1 MNAIETGLY
10 STLTGG
16 TALISELGAT
26 AIYSRHAPQGTARPY
41 IIFMHAG
48 GGHENINP
56 SDLQNHLYLV
66 KAVADGSKEAGTI
79 DELVIDL
86 LHGETLTVAGY
97 TNIWMARE
105 QEVQMTEPLR
115 DGKVVYHCGGYYR
128 IRIDD

>member
-1 MNAIETGLY
+1 MNVIETGLY
-10 STLTGG
+10 TALTGG

-26 AIYSRHAPQGTARPY
+26 AIYHRHTPQGTARPY
-41 IIFMHAG
+41 VVYTHSG

-79 DELVIDL
+79 DDLVIDL
-86 LHGETLTVAGY
+86 LHGGTLTVAGY

-105 QEVQMTEPLR
+105 QEVQMTETLR
-115 DGKVVYHCGGYYR
+115 DGKVAYHCGGYYR
-128 IRIDD
+128 IRIDG

>member
-10 STLTGG
+10 SALTAG
-16 TALISELGAT
+16 TALIAELGAT
-26 AIYSRHAPQGTARPY
+26 AIYNHHAPQGIARPY
-41 IIFMHAG
+41 IVFMHTG

-66 KAVADGSKEAGTI
+66 KAVADGSKRAGTI
-79 DELVIDL
+79 DDLVIDL
-86 LHGETLTVAGY
+86 LHGGTLTVAGY
-97 TNIWMARE
+97 TNIRTARE
-105 QEVQMTEPLR
+105 QEVQMTETIR